1 MPRVRGVRFSA
12 DLSNA
17 SRYFPHAP
25 VETREP
31 HIVFRTPL
39 RRTVALGRLRYPS
52 SQLAWA
58 HAHETTQ
65 KPLRLLRRAIVASST
80 ERDLVFDSF
89 CGSGT
94 TGVASKELGRFFVGA
109 EKEEEEY
116 AELAGCRI
124 GAAVRGEVLREL
136 PYINARDS
144 QFSGEPQLDG
154 FRAVTSPQASANI
167 RKGIIFREL
176 IDVLRRM
183 TAPVYGVAVVVA
195 FVFCPALAAA
205 QGSDT
210 VYDEAGA
217 LSGPE
222 EQRVQQAFDSAQEE
236 TGQPLYA
243 FLVPNKGVE
252 GQKARQELLTREATE
267 AQVPQDAGVV
277 VVATNDGWGTTYNFP
292 QDAYN
297 TMVPDFREGD
307 FAAGLVTGA
316 REIQDEP
323 AAQDTQNEPHAGTG
337 GLWGG
342 GLLLLLA
349 TVAGALLLFRNR
361 RANKRRM
368 EEERR
373 SAEQEFADLTVHLD
387 EFGEKERLVSGY
399 LEAQRP
405 LLDQRT
411 EKWVETRISDAKTTG
426 FAQEFNEAA
435 SRLTS
440 DPIWARER
448 MERGRNLLAESMQKL
463 YEAEKTMDDY
473 RAADEALEGNLRAAK
488 EEIQAAEEAEEIAR
502 AEGVAVE
509 ALNLRPEYDRL
520 TREAADRASR
530 RDEFDPRHG
539 LAAVEALAERARGH
553 RKALQNN
560 ISAREALPD
569 ERYATEG
576 ALVRARETL
585 EEYRGAHDRALGE
598 FGQAALGEVPNPGEL
613 SSSLLEAEG
622 YMDRADRAASSGR
635 FTEARSL
642 LQEAAELARKTMQ
655 SPRRLKA
662 ATAEADRKKREGEE
676 KLQELE
682 ARLAQAKANEHL
694 MDPYQRQRLRE
705 YEHQLQNARYGFFG
719 ADWLTALL
727 VFEALDNDYMYVGD
741 PSSFDAGDYG
751 GGDWGGGDFGG
762 GDFGGGDF

>member
-1 MPRVRGVRFSA
+1 MA
-12 DLSNA
+12 
-17 SRYFPHAP
+17 AP
-25 VETREP
+25 
-31 HIVFRTPL
+31 L
-39 RRTVALGRLRYPS
+39 
-52 SQLAWA
+52 
-58 HAHETTQ
+58 
-65 KPLRLLRRAIVASST
+65 
-80 ERDLVFDSF
+80 
-89 CGSGT
+89 
-94 TGVASKELGRFFVGA
+94 
-109 EKEEEEY
+109 
-116 AELAGCRI
+116 
-124 GAAVRGEVLREL
+124 
-136 PYINARDS
+136 
-144 QFSGEPQLDG
+144 
-154 FRAVTSPQASANI
+154 
-167 RKGIIFREL
+167 
-176 IDVLRRM
+176 
-183 TAPVYGVAVVVA
+183 YGVAVVVA
-195 FVFCPALAAA
+195 FVFYPALAAA

-236 TGQPLYA
+236 TGKPLYA
-243 FLVPNKGVE
+243 FLVPNKGME
-252 GQKARQELLTREATE
+252 GQEARQELLTREATE

-316 REIQDEP
+316 QEIQGEP
-323 AAQDTQNEPHAGTG
+323 AAQNTQNDPDAGTG

-342 GLLLLLA
+342 SLLLLLA
-349 TVAGALLLFRNR
+349 AVAGALLLFRNR

-368 EEERR
+368 EEERQR
-373 SAEQEFADLTVHLD
+373 AEQEFADLTVHLD
-387 EFGEKERLVSGY
+387 EFDEKERLVSSY

-411 EKWVETRISDAKTTG
+411 EEWVETRISDAKTTG
-426 FAQEFNEAA
+426 FAQEFNDAA

-448 MERGRNLLAESMQKL
+448 LERGRDLLAESMQKL
-463 YEAEKTMDDY
+463 YEAEKTIDDY
-473 RAADEALEGNLRAAK
+473 RAADEVLEGNLRAK
-488 EEIQAAEEAEEIAR
+488 KREIQAAEEAEQSAR
-502 AEGVAVE
+502 AKGVAVE
-509 ALNLRPEYDRL
+509 PLKLYPEYDRL
-520 TREAADRASR
+520 AREAADRASH
-530 RDEFDPRHG
+530 RDEFDPRHS

-553 RKALQNN
+553 REALQND
-560 ISAREALPD
+560 ISARDALPD
-569 ERYATEG
+569 DRYATEG

-622 YMDRADRAASSGR
+622 YMDRADRAASAGR

-642 LQEAAELARKTMQ
+642 VQGAAELARKTMQ
-655 SPRRLKA
+655 SPGRLKA
-662 ATAEADRKKREGEE
+662 ATAEADRKKRDGEK

-682 ARLAQAKANEHL
+682 ARLAQAKVNEHL

-705 YEHQLQNARYGFFG
+705 YEYQLQNARYGFFG

-727 VFEALDNDYMYVGD
+727 LFEALDNDYMYVDD
-741 PSSFDAGDYG
+741 PSSFDAGDFGGGDWG